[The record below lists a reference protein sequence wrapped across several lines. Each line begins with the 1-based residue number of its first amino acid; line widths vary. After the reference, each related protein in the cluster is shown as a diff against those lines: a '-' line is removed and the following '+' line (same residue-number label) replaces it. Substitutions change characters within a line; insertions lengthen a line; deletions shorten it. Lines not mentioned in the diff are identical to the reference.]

1 MSVPWSY
8 DVRKTGIL
16 KIHNLAGAWLAD
28 VEKAVSKFKSL
39 GFPVEL
45 KSEQN
50 DKDANV
56 VIKLSSGADS
66 HPFNSKYY
74 EGVTVKTGSDF
85 RADAPHG
92 STVAVFAAEHDE
104 ILFAVIFL
112 PGLLANPSAGM
123 KEVVIT
129 HEFIHACGMVSK
141 EKDKQKNKKLTHD
154 HEGIMYDIMI
164 TSGGGLIEGNKP
176 KGKKAMPPIRVGG
189 KTRNEI
195 KSAWSKD

>member
-8 DVRKTGIL
+8 KVRNTGKL
-16 KIHNLAGAWLAD
+16 YVHNLAGAWSAD
-28 VEKAVSKFKSL
+28 VEKAITKFKSL

-45 KSEQN
+45 KSEKN
-50 DKDANV
+50 EMDANV
-56 VIKLSSGADS
+56 VIKLASGPDK
-66 HPFNSKYY
+66 HPFNSRDY
-74 EGVTVKTGSDF
+74 ESVTVKTGSDF
-85 RADAPHG
+85 RPDAPHG

-104 ILFAVIFL
+104 VLFAVIFL
-112 PGLLANPSAGM
+112 PGKLDKPSAEM

-141 EKDKQKNKKLTHD
+141 EKDKQKNKQLTHD

-164 TSGGGLIEGNKP
+164 TSGRGLIEGNRP
-176 KGKKAMPPIRVGG
+176 KGKKPMPPIRVGG